1 MKTLGSSLDSRTI
14 WPVVRLW
21 RMRFLEDLALPSG
34 VAGPLDL
41 APFVFEASFCL
52 SVRIRL
58 LSVKRVACEFGAEDG
73 SC

>member
-1 MKTLGSSLDSRTI
+1 MVGRGEAVEVAEGVLDEDFGSSLDSRTI

-52 SVRIRL
+52 VIL
-58 LSVKRVACEFGAEDG
+58 
-73 SC
+73 